1 MLNLILL
8 VQTPSDV
15 ASLPGSI
22 PVLKRLPLAACW
34 LIYSPAVVVD
44 VAAAHAEIDKQIAA
58 RNQAIREAA
67 GREDFTGAEAHRI
80 ERDALVIRKAAVATD
95 GIKASTPE
103 QRAAMA
109 EKVFGVFF
117 DAKVA
122 PSVEITEHTQHFE
135 LRDWNEMMNG
145 LKGRWPSILPH
156 GGFMV
161 TWPGQV
167 EEMATSPTRTI
178 PVTAQEVQ
186 MFKDNPTPPA
196 IPKTQVATEPQRF
209 TAEQITPEKKPRK
222 QTYMQTPRFK
232 FLCALGID
240 AIYEEARK
248 VGIINPSGTKKQ
260 IIHAVARKEWE
271 AQKVAA

>member
-15 ASLPGSI
+15 ASLPGCI

-67 GREDFTGAEAHRI
+67 GREDFTGAEAHRL

-109 EKVFGVFF
+109 EKVFGAFF

-122 PSVEITEHTQHFE
+122 PSVEITEHTQHYE
-135 LRDWNEMMNG
+135 LRDWNEMLNG
-145 LKGRWPSILPH
+145 VKGRWPSILPH

-167 EEMATSPTRTI
+167 EEIGGVEKFYTAENAKVISEAI
-178 PVTAQEVQ
+178 KNAPVGAVSQVP
-186 MFKDNPTPPA
+186 MNVPPA
-196 IPKTQVATEPQRF
+196 PPAPKKERKPNSGYTSSARF
-209 TAEQITPEKKPRK
+209 R
-222 QTYMQTPRFK
+222 

-240 AIYEEARK
+240 ALGQEAFK
-248 VGIINPSGTKKQ
+248 AGIQNPKGTRMGLVHQ
-260 IIHAVARKEWE
+260 IAKAELAKAGELVE
-271 AQKVAA
+271 A

>member
-22 PVLKRLPLAACW
+22 TVLKRLPLAACW

-44 VAAAHAEIDKQIAA
+44 VAAAHAEIDKQIEA
-58 RNQAIREAA
+58 RQGAIREAA

-95 GIKASTPE
+95 GVKASTPE
-103 QRAAMA
+103 QRLAMA
-109 EKVFGVFF
+109 EKVFGAFF

-122 PSVEITEHTQHFE
+122 PSVEITEHTQHYE

-156 GGFMV
+156 GEFMV

-167 EEMATSPTRTI
+167 VEMGGLEKFYSAENAEKVTSQVVQATGRLPITT
-178 PVTAQEVQ
+178 T
-186 MFKDNPTPPA
+186 PTPPLLSA
-196 IPKTQVATEPQRF
+196 L
-209 TAEQITPEKKPRK
+209 KKERK
-222 QTYMQTPRFK
+222 QTYMQTPRYS

-240 AIYEEARK
+240 ALYEEAK
-248 VGIINPSGTKKQ
+248 KAGIINPSGTKKQ
-260 IIHAVARKEWE
+260 IVHAVARKEWE
-271 AQKVAA
+271 AQKAAA

>member
-22 PVLKRLPLAACW
+22 TVLKRLPLAACW

-44 VAAAHAEIDKQIAA
+44 VAAAHAEIDQQIAA
-58 RNQAIREAA
+58 RNGALREAA
-67 GREDFTGAEAHRI
+67 GREDFTGAEAHRV

-95 GIKASTPE
+95 GVKASTPE

-109 EKVFGVFF
+109 EKVFGAFF

-156 GGFMV
+156 GQFMV

-167 EEMATSPTRTI
+167 AEMD
-178 PVTAQEVQ
+178 TAAKPAAV
-186 MFKDNPTPPA
+186 PPA
-196 IPKTQVATEPQRF
+196 VETSQQSKP
-209 TAEQITPEKKPRK
+209 TAALQSPAALPVKKERK
-222 QTYMQTPRFK
+222 PNSGYTGSARFK

-240 AIYEEARK
+240 ALGQEAFK
-248 VGIINPSGTKKQ
+248 AGIQNPKGTRMALVHQ
-260 IIHAVARKEWE
+260 IAKAELAKAGEPVE
-271 AQKVAA
+271 A